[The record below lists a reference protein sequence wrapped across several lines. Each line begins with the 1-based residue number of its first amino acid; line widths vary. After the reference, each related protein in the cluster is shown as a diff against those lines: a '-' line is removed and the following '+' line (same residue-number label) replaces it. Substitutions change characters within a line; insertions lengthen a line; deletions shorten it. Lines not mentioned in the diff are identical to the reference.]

1 MLGKHLKAFRFSVAM
16 ALIIS
21 LFSITSFAGYW
32 TFDFGD
38 WYYIDDYGN
47 AVTNRWVGNYY
58 LGSDGAMLINSWTPD
73 GYYVGSD
80 GAWDGK
86 PSRYSGNYSS
96 SGSSSSY
103 VTTSGT
109 YYGNLYDSG
118 YGISHLSSVSI
129 SGDVLTV
136 KGSLDYYQGNNWDN
150 TTRMSNGTYQ
160 FKLTSQT
167 TYGEGTDEGLLYM
180 SKSEFISSTGPVL
193 YITVANGVVT
203 ELCYGA

>member
-16 ALIIS
+16 TLIIS

-80 GAWDGK
+80 GAWDGNGTA
-86 PSRYSGNYSS
+86 PVIYTLTGTTVSGN
-96 SGSSSSY
+96 
-103 VTTSGT
+103 
-109 YYGNLYDSG
+109 
-118 YGISHLSSVSI
+118 
-129 SGDVLTV
+129 
-136 KGSLDYYQGNNWDN
+136 
-150 TTRMSNGTYQ
+150 
-160 FKLTSQT
+160 
-167 TYGEGTDEGLLYM
+167 
-180 SKSEFISSTGPVL
+180 
-193 YITVANGVVT
+193 
-203 ELCYGA
+203 